1 MSRTFFCI
9 KHPIQGCFLGWL
21 AGGVG
26 LLVGWLVGGVGL
38 GWAGSDLI

>member
-1 MSRTFFCI
+1 MDVLLPNITETRLV
-9 KHPIQGCFLGWL
+9 LGWL

>member
-1 MSRTFFCI
+1 MSMRALFKKQKTRLV
-9 KHPIQGCFLGWL
+9 LGWL